1 VTPVADIPL
10 RGAGGEPVDFART
23 IASHGVAELPP
34 NRLDLE
40 ARVLETTL
48 PIPRGAR
55 TIRLTERRGKL
66 RIDALA
72 GSIGERARDALT
84 TTVAH
89 MFRFDENLFEFYK
102 LVKEDGELS
111 WCAVGAG
118 RMLRAPTVFEDM
130 VKTNCT
136 AIRRRYEE
144 SSARQQDLAGLTSS
158 RQPAQRLCH
167 QELSDR
173 CLGRHRQTPERK
185 LALAGAVFRDELR
198 HPGVSGKRVRE
209 QIVGEL
215 G

>member
-1 VTPVADIPL
+1 VTLVADIPL

-48 PIPRGAR
+48 PVPRGAR

-72 GSIGERARDALT
+72 GTIGERAREALT

-89 MFRFDENLFEFYK
+89 MFRFDENLFDFYT

-118 RMLRAPTVFEDM
+118 RMLRAATVFEDV
-130 VKTNCT
+130 VKTICT
-136 AIRRRYEE
+136 
-144 SSARQQDLAGLTSS
+144 L
-158 RQPAQRLCH
+158 
-167 QELSDR
+167 
-173 CLGRHRQTPERK
+173 
-185 LALAGAVFRDELR
+185 V
-198 HPGVSGKRVRE
+198 
-209 QIVGEL
+209 
-215 G
+215 